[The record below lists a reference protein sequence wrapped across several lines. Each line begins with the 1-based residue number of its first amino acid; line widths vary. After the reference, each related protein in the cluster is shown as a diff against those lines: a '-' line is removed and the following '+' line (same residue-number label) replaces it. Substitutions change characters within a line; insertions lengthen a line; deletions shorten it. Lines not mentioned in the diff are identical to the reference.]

1 MPQILLG
8 QVVLSVEFNKMQART
23 HIIDD
28 LTFPSAPLATFATF
42 EEYAKIKILIS
53 GLILDRIALV
63 PENEL
68 AHAMAVLSNDLMK
81 YLFDIDLGRNKVE
94 EDI

>member
-53 GLILDRIALV
+53 GLILDRA
-63 PENEL
+63 PPNPSK
-68 AHAMAVLSNDLMK
+68 M
-81 YLFDIDLGRNKVE
+81 LFGQVAPAFVR
-94 EDI
+94 